1 MKYLSYIFAA
11 LIAAAAITLTGC
23 GHSDSFVIK
32 GKISTGASM
41 NLRVL
46 YYTDGRVVTGIT
58 ASRDGDFAFEG
69 SAPSMAMIELYDNEY
84 RLLGRTVATN
94 GQDIELTLTP
104 GDLSQFTAK
113 GSDVAERWSSLTNR
127 LAALS
132 ASDRRKAVADYVVEN
147 TTDPLSSL
155 LIVTEIDGH
164 GDGASLADS
173 LYQLVDPQSRLPEI
187 TAGFAALNA
196 RVVSATSH
204 APITAVP
211 YLGPGGRREV
221 IVPARSPLTLITIS
235 DRATRG
241 DSVKTLIKAL
251 QSHSKR
257 ISAYD
262 LSIDPDTIEWS
273 RSMRTDTAT
282 WQRGWVAGALSGI
295 ALDRLGIPAT
305 PFFIIT
311 DSTGTQLLRTPSATA
326 ARNYL
331 LPSAQHK

>member
-1 MKYLSYIFAA
+1 MKKLSYILAVLVVAVLA
-11 LIAAAAITLTGC
+11 LSGC

-32 GKISTGASM
+32 GKITTGASM
-41 NLRVL
+41 NLRIL
-46 YYTDGRVVTGIT
+46 YYTDGRIVTGIT

-69 SAPSMAMIELYDNEY
+69 SAPTLAMVELYDNEY
-84 RLLGRTVATN
+84 RLLGRTVVTN
-94 GQDIELTLTP
+94 GQDIELMLTP
-104 GDLSQFTAK
+104 GDLSKFTAK
-113 GSDVAERWSSLTNR
+113 GNDIAERWSSLINR
-127 LAALS
+127 FTSLS
-132 ASDRRKAVADYVVEN
+132 NTDRRNAVADYVVNN

-173 LYQLVDPQSRLPEI
+173 LYQLIDPLSRLPEI

-196 RVVSATSH
+196 RVTSATSH
-204 APITAVP
+204 APVTAVP
-211 YLGPGGRREV
+211 YLAPGGRREV
-221 IVPARSPLTLITIS
+221 IVPARAPLTLISIS

-241 DSVKTLIKAL
+241 DSVKNLINSL
-251 QSHSKR
+251 PSHSKH

-273 RSMRTDTAT
+273 RSMRADTAT

-295 ALDRLGIPAT
+295 ALDRLGIPST

-311 DSTGTQLLRTPSATA
+311 DSTGTQLLRTTSATA

-331 LPSAQHK
+331 QPHLK